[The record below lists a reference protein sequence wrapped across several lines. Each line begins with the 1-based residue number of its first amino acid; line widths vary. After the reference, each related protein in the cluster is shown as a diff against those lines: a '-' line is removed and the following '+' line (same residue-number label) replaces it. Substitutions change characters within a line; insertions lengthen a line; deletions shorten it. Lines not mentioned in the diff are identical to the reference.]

1 MPIPKIIFTYWE
13 GDQLSALHYYTI
25 LSLIK
30 LHPTTEIIIYTSDVT
45 SSTFITWNTMEHF
58 ISIVKTIPL
67 SEIADISPM
76 VKIIPISFEKDYEI
90 SNQLSIIHKADF
102 IRIVK
107 LYEHGGLWFDFDIL
121 FIKPIPAYLFESNV
135 DLYFFSY
142 EDTIATGLLL
152 STPKNKYITE
162 LYNKVKIMIHTIKT
176 YQGIGPYLW
185 KDCLYNMPADSAV
198 CLSTSMAY
206 PYICLNY
213 HFFFT
218 SNDDFVKDDT
228 FCIHWYNGGSTTKY
242 FLNSFDINDIDPNR
256 SVCHK
261 YIHKI
266 NQL

>member
-1 MPIPKIIFTYWE
+1 
-13 GDQLSALHYYTI
+13 
-25 LSLIK
+25 
-30 LHPTTEIIIYTSDVT
+30 
-45 SSTFITWNTMEHF
+45 
-58 ISIVKTIPL
+58 
-67 SEIADISPM
+67 
-76 VKIIPISFEKDYEI
+76 
-90 SNQLSIIHKADF
+90 
-102 IRIVK
+102 
-107 LYEHGGLWFDFDIL
+107 
-121 FIKPIPAYLFESNV
+121 
-135 DLYFFSY
+135 
-142 EDTIATGLLL
+142 
-152 STPKNKYITE
+152 
-162 LYNKVKIMIHTIKT
+162 MIHTIKT

-213 HFFFT
+213 HFFFI